1 VALSWPLQVGC
12 RELVPVQ
19 GWGGPNTVHLAE
31 QPPVDGDGALEAV
44 PDAADPDGVASLR
57 SVQGL
62 GDRGAPAVRLSQ
74 TRTLCGRI
82 SGPMV
87 AGSVLDLFG
96 EHRRLVCGSCW
107 RIVEGWL
114 QPPPPAV
121 GENDVVDWIVVTV
134 LEIGEAMIDGVPV
147 PRLEWVRRRTRS
159 ELKDAIG
166 GSVRTSKVGQNTLW
180 VSSGLVVD
188 AKTPERWQAE
198 LRAAMER
205 VSAVEDGRPVEPVRW
220 RRHWSEITGT
230 E

>member
-1 VALSWPLQVGC
+1 MSWPLQVGS
-12 RELVPVQ
+12 RELIPVH
-19 GWGGPNTVHLAE
+19 GWGGPDTVHLAE
-31 QPPVDGDGALEAV
+31 QPVQGDGGIEAV

-57 SVQGL
+57 SVQSL
-62 GDRGAPAVRLSQ
+62 GDGGAPAVGLSQ
-74 TRTLCGRI
+74 TRTLCGRFK
-82 SGPMV
+82 GPMV

-96 EHRRLVCGSCW
+96 EHRRLLCGSCW

-121 GENDVVDWIVVTV
+121 GEDDVVDWIVVTV

-147 PRLEWVRRRTRS
+147 PRLEWVRRKARS
-159 ELKDAIG
+159 ELKAAVG
-166 GSVRTSKVGQNTLW
+166 GSVRTSKIGQNTLW
-180 VSSGLVVD
+180 VCSGLVVD